1 MNDPNYHPMISRLR
15 EILMVDLPSDAIVA
29 GGCLRDCI
37 LGGTPK
43 DVDVFVGPGM
53 DVPAWVEAH
62 GGNCWAVAGAVTEYD
77 AGLQARVAQV
87 FDTNLRV
94 GDDGLTT
101 DLDGPAIQFVQMKRT
116 TSIEEHFARFD
127 FDFCKLAL
135 LQDGSFKADP
145 TASLALS
152 QKVARWTLEEGD
164 VRRAGSMDRV
174 IRWLQRP
181 MFRSWRFV
189 MGNNVFGY
197 HPSRNFALLK
207 GAAETLE
214 RGQ

>member
-15 EILMVDLPSDAIVA
+15 ESLMVDLPSDAIVA

-53 DVPAWVEAH
+53 DVLAWVEAH
-62 GGNCWAVAGAVTEYD
+62 GGNGWAMGGVVTEYD
-77 AGLQARVAQV
+77 SGLQASVAQV
-87 FDTNLRV
+87 FNTNLRV

-101 DLDGPAIQFVQMKRT
+101 DLDGPELQFVQMKRP
-116 TSIEEHFARFD
+116 TSVEEQFARFD

-145 TASLALS
+145 TASLALR

-164 VRRAGSMDRV
+164 VRMAGSMDRV

-189 MGNNVFGY
+189 MGDNVFGY
-197 HPSRNFALLK
+197 HPSKSFALLK
-207 GAAETLE
+207 GASETLE
-214 RGQ
+214 GGQ

>member
-37 LGGTPK
+37 LGGIPK

-53 DVPAWVEAH
+53 NVPAWAQAH
-62 GGNCWAVAGAVTEYD
+62 GGNCWAVCGAATEYD
-77 AGLQARVAQV
+77 MGLQASVAQV

-101 DLDGPAIQFVQMKRT
+101 DRDGPEIQFIQMKRP
-116 TSIEEHFARFD
+116 TSVEEQFARFD

-145 TASLALS
+145 TAYPALR

-164 VRRAGSMDRV
+164 VRRTGSVDRV

-189 MGNNVFGY
+189 MGNKVFVY
-197 HPSRNFALLK
+197 HPSKNFALLK
-207 GAAETLE
+207 GAAEPPE
-214 RGQ
+214 RAQ